1 MSVSASGRVCG
12 RVCVCVR
19 VTVHFTVPEA
29 AFAFGKIGTLL
40 TAVPLVVTKHPAAL
54 VAST

>member
-1 MSVSASGRVCG
+1 M
-12 RVCVCVR
+12 CVCVR
-19 VTVHFTVPEA
+19 VTAHFTVPEA